1 MLTYYLSLLNST
13 DPEDDLLLT
22 RLYEEHGALAVHV
35 AKGILHDRNAA
46 EDIAHDAFVYMAEHF
61 AGLDRSSL
69 ENLRAYLLRCVVSR
83 AINAYHM
90 RRRESS
96 YDEYVE
102 LQETDLGIRSGS
114 AEDVMLD
121 AERMNDMMEAVK
133 ALPAVNRIV
142 LELHYEGWPSTKI
155 AELMGTTDETA
166 RKRLERGRKKLW
178 EEMHKE

>member
-1 MLTYYLSLLNST
+1 MPLSIW
-13 DPEDDLLLT
+13 
-22 RLYEEHGALAVHV
+22 RQ
-35 AKGILHDRNAA
+35 
-46 EDIAHDAFVYMAEHF
+46 HF
-61 AGLDRSSL
+61 AGLDWSSL

-121 AERMNDMMEAVK
+121 AVADERHD
-133 ALPAVNRIV
+133 
-142 LELHYEGWPSTKI
+142 G
-155 AELMGTTDETA
+155 
-166 RKRLERGRKKLW
+166 KR
-178 EEMHKE
+178 